1 MEGYMSDIKKPE
13 ARLYETISGS
23 LIGQVE
29 KWFFDGLSVLLSG
42 KLSVQR
48 EMKNGYAHLA
58 LPSYIIAVAAVEA
71 FVNET
76 FLSPVARIH
85 FEGSSLYELN
95 EEWLEKV
102 DIREKIIIIAR
113 LLLGET
119 LKRDRQ
125 PFQDFRMLVAVRN
138 EIVHYK
144 MDDKR
149 PNFARDLN
157 QRKIGLDTKPPEG
170 FEEKA
175 YCAQPWASDISSTEG
190 IRWAHNTATSMMRHL
205 IELMPQD
212 IEEFRRRGLEGEM
225 KYGRFRSVQL
235 SLGHGLSLMRIID
248 ERARD
253 LAWDELGL

>member
-1 MEGYMSDIKKPE
+1 MPDLKKPE
-13 ARLYETISGS
+13 TKLYETISGS
-23 LIGQVE
+23 LIGQLE
-29 KWFFDGLSVLLSG
+29 TWFFDGLRVLLSG
-42 KLSVQR
+42 KVSVQR

-58 LPSYIIAVAAVEA
+58 LPSYIIAAAGVEA

-119 LKRDRQ
+119 LKRDQQ

-149 PNFARDLN
+149 PSFVRDLN
-157 QRKIGLDTKPPEG
+157 QRKIGLDTKPPKG
-170 FEEKA
+170 FEDKA

-190 IRWAHNTATSMMRHL
+190 IRWAHNTAASMIRHL
-205 IELMPQD
+205 IELMPHN
-212 IEEFRRRGLEGEM
+212 IEEFRKRGLEGEM
-225 KYGRFRSVQL
+225 KYGRFLSVQL
-235 SLGHGLSLMRIID
+235 SLVHSLSFMRLID
-248 ERARD
+248 ESARD
-253 LAWDELGL
+253 QAWDELGL